1 MLQRLDGK
9 LRTKLTVRKEHL
21 KEMKV
26 YANPLIAF
34 MIIYKVLDLEPVLTA
49 RYLAI
54 ATQYMYSSIYNKSSI
69 YCSSSLHLQIVQS
82 ESSVYST

>member
-26 YANPLIAF
+26 YANLLIAF
-34 MIIYKVLDLEPVLTA
+34 MIIYKVLDLEPALTA
-49 RYLAI
+49 KYLAI
-54 ATQYMYSSIYNKSSI
+54 ATQYMY
-69 YCSSSLHLQIVQS
+69 
-82 ESSVYST
+82 